1 MFCPLTAS
9 MQFLHPPPVNGNCY
23 KIGTRHARE
32 VSLGSCK
39 VGISVGGW
47 GILQKTCDLALKITK
62 IFIHYL
68 QIVLPKKLLVCK
80 NFSEQSCPD
89 MSRL

>member
-1 MFCPLTAS
+1 MFSFKCLSLTTS
-9 MQFLHPPPVNGNCY
+9 MLFLPNPPYNGNCY

-62 IFIHYL
+62 NIYTL
-68 QIVLPKKLLVCK
+68 SANCVT
-80 NFSEQSCPD
+80 
-89 MSRL
+89 